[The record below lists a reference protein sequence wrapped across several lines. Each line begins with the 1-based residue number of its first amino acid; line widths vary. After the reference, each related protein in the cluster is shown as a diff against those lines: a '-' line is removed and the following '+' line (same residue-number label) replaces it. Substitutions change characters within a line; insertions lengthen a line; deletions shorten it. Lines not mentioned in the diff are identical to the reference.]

1 MFNKIIKK
9 INNRSASVCVIGL
22 GYVGLPL
29 LIRFKNANFKNLI
42 GFDRD
47 EKKIKKLQNAQS
59 YISHITDKEID
70 KLKKKVTFIN
80 NIKKLK
86 KHVDFFII
94 CLPTPIN
101 KNKTPNLKAIKSCIE
116 DLKKITKKN
125 QTIVFESTSYPYS
138 TKELFYDS
146 FLKKNYDLGKN
157 FFLVY
162 SPEREDPG
170 NKEHNMKNVTKLISG
185 YSKKCQHLGELL
197 YKTCHKK
204 IHKIENIET
213 AEMSKLFENCFRAI
227 NISYVNEMKDVC
239 NKMNINILDVIQACR
254 TKPFGF
260 MPFYPGPG
268 VGGHCIPVDPYLLSW
283 KSKKFKVNTRFL
295 NLALQLNEN
304 LTNKIF
310 NKIKKIIRKNIIKK
324 KVKILILGVSYKK
337 NVDDIR
343 ESPSIKILEKLYKN
357 KFIVS
362 YFDPYVSFFNLKKK
376 FQSEKSLKISNFDV
390 VVLATDHDKFD
401 YKNIKKN
408 AKLLIDTRGRFVGD
422 NKKIYNV

>member
-1 MFNKIIKK
+1 MI
-9 INNRSASVCVIGL
+9 
-22 GYVGLPL
+22 
-29 LIRFKNANFKNLI
+29 
-42 GFDRD
+42 
-47 EKKIKKLQNAQS
+47 
-59 YISHITDKEID
+59 
-70 KLKKKVTFIN
+70 
-80 NIKKLK
+80 
-86 KHVDFFII
+86 FFIHVYRH
-94 CLPTPIN
+94 LST
-101 KNKTPNLKAIKSCIE
+101 KTNSNLKAIKFRN
-116 DLKKITKKN
+116 LKKITKKN
-125 QTIVFESTSYPYS
+125 QSIVFESTSYPYS

-283 KSKKFKVNTRFL
+283 KSKKFKLTLDFL
-295 NLALQLNEN
+295 IWL
-304 LTNKIF
+304 F
-310 NKIKKIIRKNIIKK
+310 N
-324 KVKILILGVSYKK
+324 
-337 NVDDIR
+337 
-343 ESPSIKILEKLYKN
+343 
-357 KFIVS
+357 
-362 YFDPYVSFFNLKKK
+362 
-376 FQSEKSLKISNFDV
+376 
-390 VVLATDHDKFD
+390 
-401 YKNIKKN
+401 
-408 AKLLIDTRGRFVGD
+408 
-422 NKKIYNV
+422 